1 MLRLAPGASAAA
13 LRRRYREMAV
23 ALHPDKCKEANA
35 TTAFQ
40 RMVQAYQNLLRFV

>member
-1 MLRLAPGASAAA
+1 MLRLAPSASAAV

-23 ALHPDKCKEANA
+23 ALHPDKCKEAGA
-35 TTAFQ
+35 TKAFQ